1 MAACTS
7 RAAPSI
13 LRFRSNCS
21 VMLVVPKLL
30 DEVISLTPAIRP
42 NWRSSGV
49 ATEDAMISGLA
60 PGKLAPTEI
69 VGKSICGN
77 GDTGNE
83 RNATAPASAIAA
95 VSNAVATGRW
105 MNGVDRLMASIRR
118 NGLRTSVSRALGAK
132 SLRQLVKENVDHR
145 RGIERQHLA

>member
-1 MAACTS
+1 
-7 RAAPSI
+7 
-13 LRFRSNCS
+13 
-21 VMLVVPKLL
+21 MLVVPMLL
-30 DEVISLTPAIRP
+30 VDVISLTPAIRP

-60 PGKLAPTEI
+60 PGKPAPTEI
-69 VGKSICGN
+69 VGKSICGK
-77 GDTGNE
+77 GETGSE

-118 NGLRTSVSRALGAK
+118 NGLRTSVASAMPGE
-132 SLRQLVKENVDHR
+132 SLRQLVKEDVDHR
-145 RGIERQHLA
+145 RGVERQHLA